1 MLKIFSAG
9 NILDAYLI
17 QSLLTEAGIETQIL
31 NEFAQGGTGEI
42 PFTQAYPEIWITNEG
57 DAPNIVENAK
67 IIISQFEQ
75 RPHDIGTSVCKNCDE
90 PNPDTFEV
98 CWRCGTVLLTPD
110 HD

>member
-1 MLKIFSAG
+1 MLKVFSAG
-9 NILDAYLI
+9 NILDAYLV

-42 PFTQAYPEIWITNEG
+42 PFTQAYPEIWLINER
-57 DAPNIVENAK
+57 DADSAK
-67 IIISQFEQ
+67 IIIDQFEQ
-75 RPHDIGTSVCKNCDE
+75 RPHEVGTSKCKNCEE

-98 CWRCGTVLLTPD
+98 CWRCGTELITPG

>member
-1 MLKIFSAG
+1 MLKVYSAG
-9 NILDAYLI
+9 NLLDAYLI

-42 PFTQAYPEIWITNEG
+42 PFTHAYPEIWLVNKR
-57 DAPNIVENAK
+57 DAERAK
-67 IIISQFEQ
+67 IIITHFEQ
-75 RPHDIGTSVCKNCDE
+75 RPYEVGATVCNNCGE

-98 CWRCGTVLLTPD
+98 CWRCGTSLLSQV

>member
-1 MLKIFSAG
+1 MLKVFSAG
-9 NILDAYLI
+9 NILDAYLV

-42 PFTQAYPEIWITNEG
+42 PFTQAYPEIWLIKER
-57 DAPNIVENAK
+57 DADRAKNI
-67 IIISQFEQ
+67 IDQFEQ
-75 RPHDIGTSVCKNCDE
+75 RPHEVGTSVCKNCGE

-98 CWRCGTVLLTPD
+98 CWRCGTSLLTPN